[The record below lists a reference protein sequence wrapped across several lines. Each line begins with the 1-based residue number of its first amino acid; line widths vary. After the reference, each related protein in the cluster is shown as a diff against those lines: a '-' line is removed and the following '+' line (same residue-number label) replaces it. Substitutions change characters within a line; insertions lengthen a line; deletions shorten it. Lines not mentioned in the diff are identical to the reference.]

1 MSKLYLQ
8 HDYRV
13 TGKDYVE
20 TDGGDFPT
28 GGTYSEEEHIVGAW
42 LDGSPIYER
51 TQHITRDTPLPHNS
65 ETVLPNFFE
74 DTTGIQILDYEV
86 IGLYGSDNLFIRFDL
101 DLNPSGSGNVAISSS
116 VYPNYIKVWVGAD
129 FSAQN
134 TISELYVT
142 VKYLRTE

>member
-8 HDYRV
+8 HDYQV
-13 TGKDYVE
+13 TGRDYVE
-20 TDGGDFPT
+20 TDGGDTP

-51 TQHITRDTPLPHNS
+51 TQHITLDTPLAYNS
-65 ETVLPNFFE
+65 ETVLPNFF
-74 DTTGIQILDYEV
+74 DDATGIQILDYEV
-86 IGLYGSDNLFIRFDL
+86 IGLYGSDNRFMKFDF

-142 VKYLRTE
+142 VKYLKTE